1 MNQMRFPADFM
12 WGGAVAANQ
21 CEGAYQEDGKGLS
34 IQDIMPK
41 GIKGAPTDAPTA
53 DNLKLVAI
61 DFYHRYKEDIALFAE
76 MGFKVFRLS
85 IAWSRIFPNGDDA
98 KPNEKG
104 LKFYDDVF
112 DECRKYGMEPLVTI
126 SHYETPLHLARE
138 YDGWRS
144 RKLIEHYINFCR
156 VVFERYRSKVKY
168 WLTFNEINS
177 VLHQPLISGGI
188 LTPRENL
195 TRQDLYQAIHHELV
209 ASAMAVKLAHEMMPG
224 AKVGCMILAM
234 PTYPLTPKPEDVLA
248 AMKAEQKNYFFA
260 DVQVRGNYP
269 KYLDRDL
276 AAEGVSIKMEPGDE
290 EILKNTVDFISF
302 SYYVSVCESA
312 DQMETGEG
320 NLIGGISNPYLKA
333 SEWGWQI
340 DPLGLRIVLNQFYD
354 RYRKPLFIVE
364 NGLGATNRLVQNE
377 KGEWT
382 VNDDYRI
389 DYMRRHLVEVGEAIK
404 DGVEVMGYTVWG
416 CIDLVSASTA
426 EMSKRYGMIYVD
438 RNDDGS
444 GSLER
449 FRKKSFNWYRRVIET
464 NGMSLVED

>member
-195 TRQDLYQAIHHELV
+195 TRQTCIRQ
-209 ASAMAVKLAHEMMPG
+209 
-224 AKVGCMILAM
+224 
-234 PTYPLTPKPEDVLA
+234 
-248 AMKAEQKNYFFA
+248 
-260 DVQVRGNYP
+260 
-269 KYLDRDL
+269 
-276 AAEGVSIKMEPGDE
+276 SI
-290 EILKNTVDFISF
+290 
-302 SYYVSVCESA
+302 
-312 DQMETGEG
+312 
-320 NLIGGISNPYLKA
+320 
-333 SEWGWQI
+333 
-340 DPLGLRIVLNQFYD
+340 
-354 RYRKPLFIVE
+354 
-364 NGLGATNRLVQNE
+364 
-377 KGEWT
+377 
-382 VNDDYRI
+382 
-389 DYMRRHLVEVGEAIK
+389 
-404 DGVEVMGYTVWG
+404 
-416 CIDLVSASTA
+416 
-426 EMSKRYGMIYVD
+426 MSWWHRPW
-438 RNDDGS
+438 R
-444 GSLER
+444 
-449 FRKKSFNWYRRVIET
+449 
-464 NGMSLVED
+464 